1 MSHIWCCFTFHD
13 PTALSYTFILY
24 NNVLHKFFKFAL
36 AKKMEHI
43 GEEEQ
48 GTNHTSVSDSSKF
61 KSKIPQLGNP
71 YKTKIPLN
79 STPMP
84 SYLSHPS
91 FAQHSSLL
99 DSSQITNG
107 NGLKYIV
114 DPSLPGIARHLLM
127 MGIDCAFEHSYTSQY
142 IMFLARK
149 ENRIIITRSTKLVHK
164 LREHDLR
171 MNKILNHQPMGNKKN
186 QKDYYD
192 SSEEEEEFS
201 EDEEE
206 QEVYFYTLVWVNSLG
221 RKQQLVE
228 LVNYCKLIFD
238 ESFLFSRCF
247 RCNHLI
253 HLVPSK
259 DSVKGRV
266 LDNVFAEN
274 CIFAECE
281 HCKKLYWGTLEANPG
296 SGYAKAVEFCTRF
309 SYPAK
314 EVTPEEELNESTSFI
329 VDLQQQQQESN
340 KELSKRQKRKLKRMV
355 AFSNNSNPKPI
366 SL

>member
-1 MSHIWCCFTFHD
+1 MELIED
-13 PTALSYTFILY
+13 GEQPTNKT
-24 NNVLHKFFKFAL
+24 KC
-36 AKKMEHI
+36 
-43 GEEEQ
+43 
-48 GTNHTSVSDSSKF
+48 T
-61 KSKIPQLGNP
+61 KIKNPPVGNQ
-71 YKTKIPLN
+71 YKTKVPLN

-84 SYLSHPS
+84 SYLSRPT

-142 IMFLARK
+142 ILFLARK

-164 LREHDLR
+164 LREHDVR
-171 MNKILNHQPMGNKKN
+171 MNKILTHQPIANKKN

-192 SSEEEEEFS
+192 SSEEEEDFS
-201 EDEEE
+201 EEEDEE
-206 QEVYFYTLVWVNSLG
+206 QEVYFYNLVWINSLG

-228 LVNYCKLIFD
+228 IVNYCKLVFD
-238 ESFLFSRCF
+238 ESLLFSRCF
-247 RCNHLI
+247 RCNHLT
-253 HLVPSK
+253 HLVASK
-259 DSVKGRV
+259 DLVKGRV

-314 EVTPEEELNESTSFI
+314 EVTPEEELNENSSFI
-329 VDLQQQQQESN
+329 LDQQQQQQESN

-355 AFSNNSNPKPI
+355 AFSNNNSSSKPI